1 MGNIT
6 KEYISNI
13 ADSYQQVFGIPREH
27 AEYVA
32 RLYVK
37 AHGSYQ
43 DSLRLTGGHSIV
55 NIIDTEAHKEWAGA
69 INILNQN
76 KGKNKN

>member
-1 MGNIT
+1 MENIT

-13 ADSYQQVFGIPREH
+13 ADSYQKVFGIPREH

-32 RLYVK
+32 SLYVK

-43 DSLRLTGGHSIV
+43 DSLRLTGNPTSVV
-55 NIIDTEAHKEWAGA
+55 NIIDTEAHKEWAEA

-76 KGKNKN
+76 KGKK